1 MAISSVPS
9 RWPQSLPTLAA
20 ATPAMATTPSPPPS
34 LRQLREFGLLIG
46 IVFPVLL
53 GWLLPALHGHPFRE
67 WTLWIGIP
75 ALALGIAWPRSLAR
89 PYRGWMAL
97 GHSLGWIN
105 SHLILGAVYLVVLQP
120 IAFLMRSLGHD
131 PLRRRRDSAAET
143 YREVRSDPSVHF
155 KRIF

>member
-1 MAISSVPS
+1 MASTT
-9 RWPQSLPTLAA
+9 SLA
-20 ATPAMATTPSPPPS
+20 PSP
-34 LRQLREFGLLIG
+34 RQLREFGLLIG
-46 IVFPVLL
+46 TVFPGVL

-75 ALALGIAWPRSLAR
+75 ALALGIAWPRGLAW

-97 GHSLGWIN
+97 GHGLGWIN
-105 SHLILGAVYLVVLQP
+105 SHLILGAVYLLVLQP
-120 IAFLMRSLGHD
+120 IALLMRILGHD
-131 PLRRRRDSAAET
+131 PLRRHRNAAET

>member
-1 MAISSVPS
+1 
-9 RWPQSLPTLAA
+9 
-20 ATPAMATTPSPPPS
+20 MATTPSPPPS

-97 GHSLGWIN
+97 GHGLGWIN

-143 YREVRSDPSVHF
+143 YREVRSAPSVHF